1 MIREFNY
8 YELKATYRST
18 DQIVAYFNEIIR
30 KYSAGKYNLPFIT
43 CSYSGSSIY
52 KNMTDLINQLLE
64 EEDSESKIAII
75 AKTNRE
81 AKHLMDG

>member
-1 MIREFNY
+1 
-8 YELKATYRST
+8 
-18 DQIVAYFNEIIR
+18 
-30 KYSAGKYNLPFIT
+30 
-43 CSYSGSSIY
+43 
-52 KNMTDLINQLLE
+52 MTDLINQLLE